1 LIYGGSC
8 SGSKD
13 FKTFYFTQKT
23 LKHGAAARV
32 EKETASDEELGEGD
46 GEPIDIVKP

>member
-1 LIYGGSC
+1 LIYGGNC

-23 LKHGAAARV
+23 LVDKNGMNNGNGGNN
-32 EKETASDEELGEGD
+32 GEGGATGD
-46 GEPIDIVKP
+46 ETIST

>member
-1 LIYGGSC
+1 LIYGGNC

-23 LKHGAAARV
+23 LKGGVAQV